1 MANIKDITTMCK
13 AGNIEEAY
21 KITKD
26 EFVTSPQDIW
36 VQRALGWALYYK
48 IKEDVEQQKT
58 SDLYNHLQELSEL
71 EMLTVE
77 NDKLI
82 FDNVLWKV
90 ACFVKDISD
99 KESVEEIDRL
109 FLIIRKYSFTPSK
122 GYSFLLKSYI
132 KYETWPKMV
141 DFLEWWNIDN
151 MLDED
156 YHSYQ
161 MDNGRK
167 IMSLAEQVY
176 IAYSKALLKLNDKE
190 KIQSFIP
197 QIEQIIDKYPEMVYP
212 GYFCGKLML
221 AMGAE
226 RDEALDIVMPFAR
239 KKKSEFWVWQ
249 LIGDIYDEDDTIQ
262 LACYLRGV
270 YCCSKENFLGKLRIK
285 LATLYIEKKDYP
297 RAKYHIEK
305 VVQCYENNGWR
316 LPREIQIWLQ
326 YDNIRTATSDSS
338 DGVDYKLYTNN
349 ILRIGANESVAVV
362 TYVDNTAK
370 RAILVYGLKKR
381 ASVKLADLKVK
392 VKAGTLLKIYW
403 VEEKEGRLNVLG
415 ADIKNL
421 SDIENL
427 SYIKRLEGTVIK
439 RNDQSFAFL
448 NTNDVKCYINP
459 TQVENNKLNNGNVV
473 SVLSVLDYNKKKGE
487 WAWVCVALKK
497 ENM

>member
-1 MANIKDITTMCK
+1 MCK

-26 EFVTSPQDIW
+26 EFVVSPQDIW
-36 VQRALGWALYYK
+36 VQRGLGWALYYK
-48 IKEDVEQQKT
+48 IKEDTEQQKT
-58 SDLYNHLQELSEL
+58 SDLYNHLEELSEL
-71 EMLTVE
+71 ELLTME

-82 FDNVLWKV
+82 FDNVLWKI
-90 ACFVKDISD
+90 ACFVRDIPN
-99 KESVEEIDRL
+99 KESIEEIDRL
-109 FLIIRKYSFTPSK
+109 FSIIRKYNFTPSK

-132 KYETWPKMV
+132 KYETWSKMV

-151 MLDED
+151 MQAED

-161 MDNGRK
+161 VDNGRK

-190 KIQSFIP
+190 KIQLFIP
-197 QIEQIIDKYPEMVYP
+197 KIESIIDKYPEMVYP

-285 LATLYIEKKDYP
+285 LAALYIEKNDYA

-326 YDNIRTATSDSS
+326 YDNVRMATSDSS

-349 ILRIGANESVAVV
+349 ILHLGANESMAVV

-381 ASVKLADLKVK
+381 ASVKLANLKVK
-392 VKAGTLLKIYW
+392 VKAGTLIKLYW
-403 VEEKEGRLNVLG
+403 EQDKEGRINVLG

-427 SYIKRLEGTVIK
+427 PYIKRPEGAIAK
-439 RNDQSFAFL
+439 SADKSFAFL
-448 NTNDVKCYINP
+448 KTKDVKCYINP
-459 TQVENNKLNNGNVV
+459 TQVENNKLNNGDVV
-473 SVLSVLDYNKKKGE
+473 SVLAVLDYNKKKGE